1 MSNTSKTP
9 AVPETAPPEAYA
21 AFVRIYMDWLG
32 RTEDEQIALVEK
44 SVRSAERANV
54 RFGGMGFLTQRNGII
69 YGNCLYGAEF
79 DEYVNEVWAV
89 FLEECD
95 DVDKFAVYLQK
106 SFERKWSDGNA
117 KEYMRKCQDKFDKMR
132 DKFIDEKSEE
142 WADKA
147 ENLEGDEL
155 KKYLEEELEKFKEEF
170 EKMKSDFEDNVVELY
185 PSLRTLLRRPA
196 QNMISRNRNSERRA
210 RKSVSLNAGIRSKE
224 GGKLPLDIE
233 DETGNGLAVEEQLA
247 LQDIMDRTVAALS
260 EEDAEIFKMK
270 MEGYKNTEIAEKL
283 GIANSTVTNRIKKI
297 MSVLSNL
304 L

>member
-1 MSNTSKTP
+1 M
-9 AVPETAPPEAYA
+9 
-21 AFVRIYMDWLG
+21 
-32 RTEDEQIALVEK
+32 
-44 SVRSAERANV
+44 
-54 RFGGMGFLTQRNGII
+54 
-69 YGNCLYGAEF
+69 
-79 DEYVNEVWAV
+79 
-89 FLEECD
+89 
-95 DVDKFAVYLQK
+95 QK
-106 SFERKWSDGNA
+106 SFERKWSDENA

-147 ENLEGDEL
+147 ENLNGAAL

-233 DETGNGLAVEEQLA
+233 DETGNGLALEEQLA

-260 EEDAEIFKMK
+260 EQDAEIFKMK
-270 MEGYKNTEIAEKL
+270 IAGYKNTEIAKKL

-297 MSVLSNL
+297 MSVLSKQL
-304 L
+304 